1 MTNSNWQIFFL
12 DNLDWAATT
21 SNDPMKTPRLQYY
34 TKSVLDK
41 FVDLLE
47 DNTRIKVGT
56 NVCICIHVFH
66 KHLTIQ
72 FPSVAPFSSNLG
84 TEQCMLIKAFRKFNQ
99 TRLNILSFART
110 M

>member
-47 DNTRIKVGT
+47 DSTRIKVGT

-72 FPSVAPFSSNLG
+72 FPSVAPFSSR
-84 TEQCMLIKAFRKFNQ
+84 CMLIKAFRKFNLIS
-99 TRLNILSFART
+99 LNILSLART